1 MVSVVRFV
9 HPCQNM
15 KIMKTT
21 IQIISV
27 ILLLSTTVVAQPIE
41 PNWKYIRPTNTGLG
55 GDYFRSIEVDGCGDK
70 WTGGYLPFYS
80 EGSVVRFDDSVF
92 TAWSNFEGYIPNA
105 QVYGIAF
112 DQNNGVWVACNA
124 NVNFNE
130 HGGVAHYDGT
140 TWTKWDMTNAPFPTD
155 LMNAIAVDHNNDVW
169 VTFYDFANGLGGL
182 GKFDGTTWTIYT
194 PANSGLPTID
204 LTDIDVDAQNN
215 IWIASHAGLVKFDG
229 VDWTVFTQANSGIV
243 FDEIRDVEVDEG
255 TNKVYAVTAFSVD
268 IYDGT
273 NWSHISA
280 SNAPFGNIY
289 MTEVD
294 AKGATVMI
302 GSVGGTA
309 PSGVQIFNDGVWT
322 SHITPGHV
330 KDVRIADDGT
340 FWTCG
345 NGFVEKYDG
354 SSWTTYTSQNT
365 GSTSMLN
372 NAVFVD
378 SRNRIWLSSDLNGGI
393 NVFDCPKW
401 QDYGPYN
408 QDLWP
413 APIDYTGTG
422 GGVTE
427 DSYGDIWMAFNG
439 LAGGVVQVP
448 GGDVN
453 NSAAWHLWDN
463 ANSGVSLQFLDVIG
477 ADHTGQVYIGHD
489 NNCSFAKFDHATDS
503 WTEVSLYNAGDP
515 VCVFGQGL
523 NRIRVD
529 SDNNVWFCGTFGLAK
544 YDQTSVTY
552 YNSTNTPLPAGNI
565 ADIAFDALG
574 NKWIAT
580 EQGLYKFD
588 DVNWTLYDTSNT
600 GLIANW
606 ITALLIDNSGT
617 LWASCEDGI
626 LGDPAGLCSFDG
638 TTWTQYTTA
647 NSGLQEKLVR
657 QLEMDTLG
665 NILVLSYGKGAALFN
680 PNGVVGY
687 ECIDR
692 TLQACIPTSLGELND
707 QDGSAPTV
715 FPNPFSNTT
724 TISFELERTEIVTI
738 TIYDGTGRTMNT
750 VPLGSLSAGAQKI
763 QISVGET
770 WGMTAGIYF
779 AEMKTATRSFKTK
792 LIVQ

>member
-1 MVSVVRFV
+1 M
-9 HPCQNM
+9 N
-15 KIMKTT
+15 KT
-21 IQIISV
+21 IHSIAIL
-27 ILLLSTTVVAQPIE
+27 LLLSTSLVAQPIE
-41 PNWKYIRPTNTGLG
+41 PNWNYIRPTNTGLG
-55 GDYFRSIEVDGCGDK
+55 GDYFRTIEVDRCGDK

-112 DQNNGVWVACNA
+112 DQNNGIWVACNA

-140 TWTKWDMTNAPFPTD
+140 SWTKWDMTNAPFPTD
-155 LMNAIAVDHNNDVW
+155 LMNAIAVDHNDNVW
-169 VTFYDFANGLGGL
+169 VTFYDFGQDLGGL
-182 GKFDGTTWTIYT
+182 GKYDGTTWTIYT
-194 PANSGLPTID
+194 PSNSGLPTID

-215 IWIASHAGLVKFDG
+215 IWIASHAGLVKFNG

-243 FDEIRDVEVDEG
+243 FDEINDVEVDES
-255 TNKVYAVTAFSVD
+255 TNKVYAVSTFSVD

-273 NWSHISA
+273 DWAHINA
-280 SNAPFGNIY
+280 NNAPFGNIY

-294 AKGATVMI
+294 AMGETVMI
-302 GSVGGTA
+302 GSIGGTA
-309 PSGVQIFNDGVWT
+309 PSGVQIRTNGVWT

-330 KDVRIADDGT
+330 KDVRISEDGT

-365 GSTSMLN
+365 GATSMLN

-378 SRNRIWLSSDLNGGI
+378 SRNRIWLSSDMNGGI
-393 NVFDCPKW
+393 NVFDCPTW

-408 QDLWP
+408 QNVWP

-427 DSYGDIWMAFNG
+427 DSSGDIWMAFNG
-439 LAGGVVQVP
+439 LAGGVVQIP

-453 NSAAWHLWDN
+453 DPAAWHLWDN

-477 ADHTGQVYIGHD
+477 ADHTGHVYIGHD
-489 NNCSFAKFDHATDS
+489 NNCSFSKYDHATDQ
-503 WTEVSLYNAGDP
+503 WTEVSLYNAGEP

-529 SDNNVWFCGTFGLAK
+529 IDNNVWFCGTFGLAK
-544 YDQTSVTY
+544 YDQTNITY
-552 YNSTNTPLPAGNI
+552 YNANNSPLPPGNI

-574 NKWIAT
+574 DKWIAT
-580 EQGLYKFD
+580 EQGLYEFD

-600 GLIANW
+600 GLLALW
-606 ITALLIDNSGT
+606 INALLIDSAGT
-617 LWASCEDGI
+617 LWVGCEDAI

-638 TTWTQYTTA
+638 TNWTAYTTA
-647 NSGLQEKLVR
+647 NSGLPEKLVR

-665 NILVLSYGKGAALFN
+665 NIVVLSHGKGAALFN

-692 TLQACIPTSLGELND
+692 TLRTCILTGVNELPEHGMQAL
-707 QDGSAPTV
+707 SAY
-715 FPNPFSNTT
+715 PNPFSNTT
-724 TISFELERTEIVTI
+724 TLSFNLERPETVSLTIHDVAGRIVRTI
-738 TIYDGTGRTMNT
+738 
-750 VPLGSLSAGAQKI
+750 PLGRRAAGTQAI
-763 QISVGET
+763 QLSVGEVP
-770 WGMTAGIYF
+770 GMTSGIF
-779 AEMKTATRSFKTK
+779 FVELRTATDAYRTK
-792 LIVQ
+792 LVVQ